1 MVWLMAILLL
11 SPVVVQAVHILEEA
25 HSAAEDCH
33 PQHDC
38 SACPICQFA
47 FSVFIE
53 AEFTACGVV
62 YLPIESEQVV
72 FLHDRPLRQTFLS
85 YALRAPPVCDLLSE
99 SVEI

>member
-1 MVWLMAILLL
+1 MVWLMVILLL
-11 SPVVVQAVHILEEA
+11 SPVAVQAVHILEEV

-38 SACPICQFA
+38 SACPVCQFA

-62 YLPIESEQVV
+62 YLPIDSERVA
-72 FLHDRPLRQTFLS
+72 LSHDRPSRRTLLS
-85 YALRAPPVCDLLSE
+85 YALRAPPVRDLLS
-99 SVEI
+99 VL